1 MRSMWK
7 QLWREWTIDRPAALG
22 DWLYQILV
30 VELAALLDRLTLR
43 QVIAFIPVV
52 ILVFAYGHSIPIPPE
67 LMLVGDVLAY
77 LDIFSI
83 LLLLSVIARLS
94 AILYV
99 IRRTADRVLRL
110 ASLARQRLRRPDS
123 RRQSRAVGNRKRSSV
138 RTKNEDDAVPAFG
151 LAWA

>member
-1 MRSMWK
+1 MWK
-7 QLWREWTIDRPAALG
+7 RLWRKWTIDKPAAFG

-43 QVIAFIPVV
+43 RLIAFIPVV
-52 ILVFAYGHSIPIPPE
+52 ILVIAYAHSIPIPPE

-83 LLLLSVIARLS
+83 LLLLSVIGRVT

-99 IRRTADRVLRL
+99 IRQMADRVLGFT
-110 ASLARQRLRRPDS
+110 SLARQRFRRPGLAG
-123 RRQSRAVGNRKRSSV
+123 RTRVTRTRKASSV
-138 RTKNEDDAVPAFG
+138 QPKDEDGGIPAFG

>member
-1 MRSMWK
+1 MWK
-7 QLWREWTIDRPAALG
+7 RLWREWTIDKPVAFG

-43 QVIAFIPVV
+43 QVIAFIPVL
-52 ILVFAYGHSIPIPPE
+52 ILVVAYAHSIPIPPE
-67 LMLVGDVLAY
+67 LMLVGDLLAY

-83 LLLLSVIARLS
+83 LLLLSVIGRVS

-99 IRRTADRVLRL
+99 IRQMAERVFRL
-110 ASLARQRLRRPDS
+110 ASLARLKLRRPDS
-123 RRQSRAVGNRKRSSV
+123 RRQGRVARTRKPSAVRA
-138 RTKNEDDAVPAFG
+138 KNEDDPAPAFG

>member
-1 MRSMWK
+1 MWK
-7 QLWREWTIDRPAALG
+7 RLWQTWTIDKPAAFG
-22 DWLYQILV
+22 DWLYQTLV

-52 ILVFAYGHSIPIPPE
+52 ILVVAYAHSIPLPPE
-67 LMLVGDVLAY
+67 LMLVGDLLAY

-83 LLLLSVIARLS
+83 VLLLSIIGRVS
-94 AILYV
+94 TILYAV
-99 IRRTADRVLRL
+99 RQTADRVLRL

-123 RRQSRAVGNRKRSSV
+123 RRKTRVARTGKPAGRS
-138 RTKNEDDAVPAFG
+138 KDEDGGVPAFG

>member
-1 MRSMWK
+1 MWK
-7 QLWREWTIDRPAALG
+7 RIWQEWTIDKPAALG
-22 DWLYQILV
+22 DWLYQVLV

-52 ILVFAYGHSIPIPPE
+52 ILVIAYAHSIPIPPE
-67 LMLVGDVLAY
+67 LMLVGDLLAY

-83 LLLLSVIARLS
+83 LLLLSVIGRVS

-110 ASLARQRLRRPDS
+110 VNLARQKLS
-123 RRQSRAVGNRKRSSV
+123 RSGSGREARIPRTRKTPV
-138 RTKNEDDAVPAFG
+138 PPQDEDDGIPTFG

>member
-1 MRSMWK
+1 MWK
-7 QLWREWTIDRPAALG
+7 RLWREWTIDRPAAFG

-30 VELAALLDRLTLR
+30 VELAAMLDRVTLR

-52 ILVFAYGHSIPIPPE
+52 ILVIAYAHSIPIPPE
-67 LMLVGDVLAY
+67 LMLVGDLLAY

-83 LLLLSVIARLS
+83 LLLLSVIGRVT

-99 IRRTADRVLRL
+99 IRQMADRVLRL
-110 ASLARQRLRRPDS
+110 MSLARQRLRRPDS
-123 RRQSRAVGNRKRSSV
+123 GRRTRVM
-138 RTKNEDDAVPAFG
+138 RTKRPSSAQPKDEDDGIPAFG

>member
-1 MRSMWK
+1 M
-7 QLWREWTIDRPAALG
+7 G
-22 DWLYQILV
+22 DWLHQILV

-52 ILVFAYGHSIPIPPE
+52 ILVIAYAHSIPLPPE
-67 LMLVGDVLAY
+67 LMLVGDLLAY

-83 LLLLSVIARLS
+83 LLLLSVVGRVS

-99 IRRTADRVLRL
+99 IRRMADRVLGL
-110 ASLARQRLRRPDS
+110 ANLARQRLRRPES
-123 RRQSRAVGNRKRSSV
+123 RRQTRVA
-138 RTKNEDDAVPAFG
+138 RTRRPLNQAKDQDDGVPAFG

>member
-1 MRSMWK
+1 MWK
-7 QLWREWTIDRPAALG
+7 RLWREWTIDKPAAFG

-52 ILVFAYGHSIPIPPE
+52 ILVFAYAHSIPLPPE
-67 LMLVGDVLAY
+67 LLLVGDLLAY

-83 LLLLSVIARLS
+83 LLLLSVIARVS

-99 IRRTADRVLRL
+99 VRQMTERVLRL
-110 ASLARQRLRRPDS
+110 VGLARQRLRRRDS
-123 RRQSRAVGNRKRSSV
+123 RRKTRVARTRKPFFPP
-138 RTKNEDDAVPAFG
+138 KDEDDGVPALG

>member
-1 MRSMWK
+1 MLKRLWK
-7 QLWREWTIDRPAALG
+7 EWTIDKPAAFG
-22 DWLYQILV
+22 DWLHQILV

-52 ILVFAYGHSIPIPPE
+52 ILVIAYAHSIPLPPE
-67 LMLVGDVLAY
+67 LMLVGDLLAY

-83 LLLLSVIARLS
+83 VLLLSVIGRVS

-99 IRRTADRVLRL
+99 VRQMAERLLRL
-110 ASLARQRLRRPDS
+110 TSLARQSLRRPDS
-123 RRQSRAVGNRKRSSV
+123 RRQPRVA
-138 RTKNEDDAVPAFG
+138 RTGRPSNQAKDEDGIPAFG

>member
-1 MRSMWK
+1 MWK
-7 QLWREWTIDRPAALG
+7 RLWQVWTIDRPAAFG
-22 DWLYQILV
+22 DWLHQILV

-52 ILVFAYGHSIPIPPE
+52 ILVIAYAHSIPLPPE
-67 LMLVGDVLAY
+67 LMLVGDLLAY

-83 LLLLSVIARLS
+83 LLLLSVIGRVS

-99 IRRTADRVLRL
+99 ISQMAQRVFRLTSLVRR
-110 ASLARQRLRRPDS
+110 SLRRPDS
-123 RRQSRAVGNRKRSSV
+123 RRQTRVARTRRPSSQA
-138 RTKNEDDAVPAFG
+138 RNEDDGVPAFG

>member
-1 MRSMWK
+1 MWK
-7 QLWREWTIDRPAALG
+7 RLWWKWTIEKPTDFG

-52 ILVFAYGHSIPIPPE
+52 ILVIAYAHSIPLPPE
-67 LMLVGDVLAY
+67 LMLVGDLLAY

-83 LLLLSVIARLS
+83 LLLFSVLGRVS

-99 IRRTADRVLRL
+99 VGQMAERVRRLG
-110 ASLARQRLRRPDS
+110 SLARQRLRRPDS
-123 RRQSRAVGNRKRSSV
+123 RRMPRVARTRKLSV
-138 RTKNEDDAVPAFG
+138 QPKDEDGGVPAFG
-151 LAWA
+151 LAWT

>member
-1 MRSMWK
+1 MWK
-7 QLWREWTIDRPAALG
+7 RLWQEWTIDRPAAFG

-30 VELAALLDRLTLR
+30 VELAALLDRLPLR

-52 ILVFAYGHSIPIPPE
+52 ILVIAYAHSIPLPPE
-67 LMLVGDVLAY
+67 LLLVGDLLAY

-83 LLLLSVIARLS
+83 LLVLSVIGRVS

-99 IRRTADRVLRL
+99 VRQMAGRVLRL
-110 ASLARQRLRRPDS
+110 GSLARQRFRRPDS
-123 RRQSRAVGNRKRSSV
+123 RRKTRVAPARKPFLQSKD
-138 RTKNEDDAVPAFG
+138 EDGGIPARG